1 MTQYSYKA
9 RNNAGVLVSGQM
21 TGDSVQEIIN
31 QLRAKEF
38 TPVKITPE
46 VAAAGEVKKKTT
58 PFLSGKISFGATKV
72 KPRDLMILCTN
83 LSSMSDAGIPLL
95 NALNI
100 TAEQLTNPYLTDVV
114 HKVSQKISDGSSF
127 SESLALFPKVFSNF
141 FVNMI
146 RSGEISGTL
155 PKVLRDMS
163 IFLEKQDNMRQTI
176 RGMMV
181 YPIVL
186 LTACIGIVVLIITF
200 LMPQFVQIFT
210 RANVPLP
217 LPTRIMY
224 ATGLWIKHYPFY
236 YIPGLIGAFFG
247 VRLYLRTAK
256 GKDFFDHVVLDLPL
270 VGSLIKK
277 VLVARFCRSLAA
289 MLDTGV
295 PLLQSFKIL
304 QQILENNVFVAI
316 VGEIYA
322 SVEKGEGIHPAL
334 MTRREFPRDVTYMI
348 SVGEST
354 GNLGMML
361 NKVADFYES
370 KVQFQVKELMVLV
383 EPAFIAVMGI
393 VVGVIMASIILPMFE
408 MVRTIQR

>member
-9 RNNAGVLVSGQM
+9 RNNAGALVTGQM
-21 TGDSVQEIIN
+21 TGNSVQEIIN
-31 QLRAKEF
+31 QLRAKEY
-38 TPVKITPE
+38 TPVKITE
-46 VAAAGEVKKKTT
+46 AGTPEVKKKTT
-58 PFLSGKISFGATKV
+58 SFLSANISFGPAKV

-83 LSSMSDAGIPLL
+83 LSSMTDAGIPLL
-95 NALNI
+95 NALNV
-100 TAEQLTNPYLTDVV
+100 TSEQLTNPYLTDIVR
-114 HKVSQKISDGSSF
+114 KVSQKISEGSSF

-155 PKVLRDMS
+155 AKVLRDMAV
-163 IFLEKQDNMRQTI
+163 FLEKQDNMRQTI
-176 RGMMV
+176 KGMMV

-200 LMPQFVQIFT
+200 LLPQFVQIFT

-217 LPTRIMY
+217 LPTRILY
-224 ATGLWIKHYPFY
+224 AAGLWIKHYPFY
-236 YIPGLIGAFFG
+236 YIPGLIGVFFS
-247 VRLYLRTAK
+247 VRLFLQTSG
-256 GKDFFDHVVLDLPL
+256 GKNFFDHWVLELPL

-277 VLVARFCRSLAA
+277 ILVARFCRTLGA

-304 QQILENNVFVAI
+304 QQILENTVFVAI
-316 VGEIYA
+316 VGEIYT

-334 MTRREFPRDVTYMI
+334 MARREFPRDVTYMI

-383 EPAFIAVMGI
+383 EPAFIAIMGI

-408 MVRTIQR
+408 MVKTIQR